1 MKYKFPYK
9 EFIKILIRSLIMGLV
24 ILQGINYLGNDIIS
38 LSIILVFAFL
48 IYILLDIFGSDD
60 SSFISVTK
68 IKSFLK

>member
-1 MKYKFPYK
+1 
-9 EFIKILIRSLIMGLV
+9 MGLV
-24 ILQGINYLGNDIIS
+24 IWQGINYLGNDIIP